1 LIEVFVLTIF
11 FYYFFWHHLHRC
23 CCRLVLCFF
32 FFFLFYYFL
41 YLFIYFCSF
50 FVTCLNKNCS
60 DIWVVDVN
68 SFLAFGLR
76 RMGFGIIGFFALKV
90 EEYELLIMY

>member
-1 LIEVFVLTIF
+1 LIEVFVLIIIF
-11 FYYFFWHHLHRC
+11 FGIISTDVVVGWFC
-23 CCRLVLCFF
+23 VFF
-32 FFFLFYYFL
+32 FFFFVFYYYF

-76 RMGFGIIGFFALKV
+76 RMGFGIIGFSALKV
-90 EEYELLIMY
+90 EEYERLIMY